1 MLMTLQLTDGMRNI
15 QLGSHYQQQPQ
26 PPQFNA
32 SQIDPMAA
40 SSSNGQFSGLG
51 NLPHSAMAN
60 PLHQFNMSGF
70 NPMLNQQ
77 QPGIVSQPNQ
87 FNNQQQMSN
96 LMPSTDQARQ
106 QLQHL
111 AQQQQQQRA
120 QLARAGDASFQQQQ
134 VCSLLI
140 IVSVPYAFVPTK
152 RSSPFLSLYCPLP
165 NLSDL
170 LEPRVHPLSVIYES
184 QRGCLTYDHGTC
196 LVWSAPSSRPNSC
209 L

>member
-1 MLMTLQLTDGMRNI
+1 MLMTLQLTDALRNI
-15 QLGSHYQQQPQ
+15 QLGSHYQQQPL

-60 PLHQFNMSGF
+60 PLHQFNMSVF

-77 QPGIVSQPNQ
+77 QPGIVSQANQ
-87 FNNQQQMSN
+87 FNN
-96 LMPSTDQARQ
+96 LPSTDQARQ

-134 VCSLLI
+134 VCSPLI

-152 RSSPFLSLYCPLP
+152 RSSRFCSSIVPFLISQICS
-165 NLSDL
+165 NLASI
-170 LEPRVHPLSVIYES
+170 LSPS
-184 QRGCLTYDHGTC
+184 FMNLRGA
-196 LVWSAPSSRPNSC
+196 V
-209 L
+209 